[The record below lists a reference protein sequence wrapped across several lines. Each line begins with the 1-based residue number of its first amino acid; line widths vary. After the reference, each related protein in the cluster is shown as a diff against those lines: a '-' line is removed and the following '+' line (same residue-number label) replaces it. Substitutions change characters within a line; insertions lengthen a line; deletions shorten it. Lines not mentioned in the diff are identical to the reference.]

1 MINTTELESVI
12 KKNLGSFYSTD
23 AHNWT
28 AILRYINSAVRYLVE
43 RKNFKFNKYTY
54 QLTTDSNSTEYNIPY
69 QIETFFV
76 LNDVWEELDLFE
88 FEDYF
93 REIDKDNKI
102 CIFEDKLI
110 TTFKWSLTIYYRWYP
125 NFLTNISQ
133 TLNIPEH
140 FFDVLVLIASYYWF
154 MDVHAYEKANFTKAT
169 MDWFI
174 KDLATRSSDKLPFNI
189 KRTNKSE
196 SQVW

>member
-12 KKNLGSFYSTD
+12 KKNLGSLYSTD

-28 AILRYINSAVRYLVE
+28 AILRYINSAGRYLVE

-54 QLTTDSNSTEYNIPY
+54 QLTTDVNNTEYTIPY

-76 LNDVWEELDLFE
+76 LNDAWEELELFE

-93 REIDKDNKI
+93 REVDKDNKI

-110 TTFKWSLTIYYRWYP
+110 TTFKWNLNIYYRGYI

-154 MDVHAYEKANFTKAT
+154 MDIQAFEKANYTKSA

-189 KRTNKSE
+189 KRTNRSE
-196 SQVW
+196 NQVW